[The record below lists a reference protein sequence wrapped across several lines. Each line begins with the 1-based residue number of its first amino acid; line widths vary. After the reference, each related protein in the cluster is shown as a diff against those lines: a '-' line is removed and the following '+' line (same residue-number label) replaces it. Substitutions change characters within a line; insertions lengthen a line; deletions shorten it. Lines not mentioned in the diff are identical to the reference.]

1 MVQMECRIGS
11 VKSYRQ
17 VNKNLK
23 TNSSSISDKL
33 VMRAKAMCRGDF
45 PEEILRN
52 NLEFKRGFGHKW
64 STEILCDKENKIL
77 SYRRKVT
84 LIISVKNL
92 MSISSLKRS
101 LIIDG
106 FLNFEI
112 RLSNKSRNS
121 EKGWKNT
128 S

>member
-52 NLEFKRGFGHKW
+52 NLINLKGALVTNGPPKFCAIR
-64 STEILCDKENKIL
+64 KIKFYHIVEKL
-77 SYRRKVT
+77 R
-84 LIISVKNL
+84 
-92 MSISSLKRS
+92 SS
-101 LIIDG
+101 
-106 FLNFEI
+106 FL
-112 RLSNKSRNS
+112 
-121 EKGWKNT
+121 
-128 S
+128 